1 MRIRSLVYI
10 CLLAVTTT
18 AVSCSSCRGGG
29 GGSDTNNGKKNANGS
44 ATSPENSKRGPEN
57 PATTNDTVM
66 IIEVK
71 QDVSLKPK
79 GASEFVRILRGPFH
93 LGDILQVGENSF
105 AMVLCDVNVCSLRKG
120 VYTECCKGT
129 CDDMIRLQPTGG
141 ENSTRAFM
149 KKADLPPDQ
158 LVALNTEEA
167 KIRNLGTDEVTTQFL
182 IANLYSS
189 WKLVEANQELDSLS
203 QKLNRPEAAKELNT
217 LYSPMVRKTG
227 DLYLKINQKAAAEKT
242 YLKGL
247 ELTPVTNDKQEKAA
261 THVSLGQLY
270 EESGKKEQAVENFQK
285 GKQLYEQQGNIKK
298 AAEVRRAIVD
308 VQKK

>member
-1 MRIRSLVYI
+1 
-10 CLLAVTTT
+10 LLAVTIA
-18 AVSCSSCRGGG
+18 AVGCSSCRHGGQV
-29 GGSDTNNGKKNANGS
+29 STDTNNGKNNPNGS
-44 ATSPENSKRGPEN
+44 GTLPDSSKRGPEN
-57 PATTNDTVM
+57 PAAGNDTVM

-105 AMVLCDVNVCSLRKG
+105 AMVLCPDVNVCSLRKG

-129 CDDMIRLQPTGG
+129 CDDMIRLQPAAG

-149 KKADLPPDQ
+149 KKADLPANELQ
-158 LVALNTEEA
+158 ALNTEET

-203 QKLNRPEAAKELNT
+203 QKLNKPEAAKELNT

-247 ELTPVTNDKQEKAA
+247 ELAPVTNDKQEKAA

-285 GKQLYEQQGNIKK
+285 GKQLYEQQGNVKK
-298 AAEVRRAIVD
+298 AAEVRRAIVE